1 MSTTHQP
8 SFWTHYVF
16 STDHKMIGKQY
27 YFTAIFMAL
36 FATAWS
42 LLLRVHLAWPGRT
55 WPLFGKLFPGL
66 FQDGVLLPE
75 RYLSL
80 VTMHGTVMIFFVVS
94 IALVSGF
101 GNFIIPLQIGARDMA
116 YPFLNMLSYWTIVP
130 ACLLMLGSF
139 FVPDGAAAS
148 GWTAYPPLSAIPEAS
163 PGSGMGQTLWL
174 FAMALFI
181 ASFTM
186 GGLNFVTTILNLRTR
201 GMSMMRMPLMIWTLF
216 VASVLGILAFPALT
230 AAAIMLLLDRL
241 GSTSFFLPAGLVF
254 SGTVLP
260 HSGGTPLLFQ
270 HLFWFLGHPEVY
282 VLVLPAL
289 GIAFE
294 VIAVFGRR
302 PVFGY
307 RTSVWALLVIAVLS
321 MIVWGHHMFVSG
333 MSPYVG
339 EYFSVA
345 TVTITAPFAILAMNL
360 IASLW
365 RAEIRLSPALLF
377 VLGIIAAV
385 GIGGLGGIFLAT
397 ATSDQY
403 LHNSYFV
410 VGHFHLMIAVV
421 TMFAIFAGTYHWF
434 PKMFGREMNA
444 TLGKVHFWLT
454 VPTVIVGFVGMHL
467 LGVGGE
473 QRHLYDPTAYE
484 FLKPLQWLNVV
495 ITLTLGGAAAAQLV
509 FLGNFFSSLFFGARA
524 GANPWEATT
533 LEWTTESPA
542 PHGNWAHELPMVHRE
557 PYEYRVGR
565 SPQGYDPQNAA
576 PTAQPAMAA
585 R

>member
-1 MSTTHQP
+1 
-8 SFWTHYVF
+8 
-16 STDHKMIGKQY
+16 
-27 YFTAIFMAL
+27 
-36 FATAWS
+36 
-42 LLLRVHLAWPGRT
+42 
-55 WPLFGKLFPGL
+55 
-66 FQDGVLLPE
+66 
-75 RYLSL
+75 
-80 VTMHGTVMIFFVVS
+80 
-94 IALVSGF
+94 
-101 GNFIIPLQIGARDMA
+101 
-116 YPFLNMLSYWTIVP
+116 
-130 ACLLMLGSF
+130 
-139 FVPDGAAAS
+139 
-148 GWTAYPPLSAIPEAS
+148 
-163 PGSGMGQTLWL
+163 
-174 FAMALFI
+174 
-181 ASFTM
+181 
-186 GGLNFVTTILNLRTR
+186 
-201 GMSMMRMPLMIWTLF
+201 
-216 VASVLGILAFPALT
+216 
-230 AAAIMLLLDRL
+230 
-241 GSTSFFLPAGLVF
+241 
-254 SGTVLP
+254 
-260 HSGGTPLLFQ
+260 
-270 HLFWFLGHPEVY
+270 VY

-542 PHGNWAHELPMVHRE
+542 PHGNWAHDLPMVHRQ

>member
-1 MSTTHQP
+1 MSTTHTP

-27 YFTAIFMAL
+27 YFTAMFMAL

-139 FVPDGAAAS
+139 FAPDGAAAS
-148 GWTAYPPLSAIPEAS
+148 GWTAYPPLSAIAEAS

-174 FAMALFI
+174 LAMALFI

-254 SGTVLP
+254 GGTVLP

-360 IASLW
+360 IATLW
-365 RAEIRLSPALLF
+365 RAEIRFNPALLF

-397 ATSDQY
+397 ATSDMY

-434 PKMFGREMNA
+434 PKTVRAGDERDPRQGALLVDRAHGHRRLRRDAPARRRRRAAAPVRSDGLRVPEAAAVAERADHPGAGRCGRRSA
-444 TLGKVHFWLT
+444 R
-454 VPTVIVGFVGMHL
+454 VPREL
-467 LGVGGE
+467 LPQPVLRRARRRQSVGGDHAGVDHGIA
-473 QRHLYDPTAYE
+473 RTARE
-484 FLKPLQWLNVV
+484 L
-495 ITLTLGGAAAAQLV
+495 
-509 FLGNFFSSLFFGARA
+509 GARSA
-524 GANPWEATT
+524 DGPP
-533 LEWTTESPA
+533 PA
-542 PHGNWAHELPMVHRE
+542 I
-557 PYEYRVGR
+557 
-565 SPQGYDPQNAA
+565 
-576 PTAQPAMAA
+576 
-585 R
+585 